1 MIMGATQVIRPP
13 AEPVVRAGTSDVEV
27 STLATIR
34 AYVLAADEHYQA
46 KLKLETLRA
55 MLDALAGDK
64 QELTYAGGSVL
75 TFEDQ
80 LKRTVDLDRLK
91 DRWPEAYA
99 DVVTASDGYR
109 LSIASG
115 VRQLL
120 KRRTWRAAMAR
131 RSQ

>member
-1 MIMGATQVIRPP
+1 MGATQVIRPP
-13 AEPVVRAGTSDVEV
+13 AEPVMRAGVSDVDAR
-27 STLATIR
+27 TLATVR
-34 AYVLAADEHYQA
+34 AYVLAADEAYQA
-46 KLKLETLRA
+46 KARLEGLRA
-55 MLDALAGDK
+55 QLDSLAGDK
-64 QELTYAGGSVL
+64 QELTYAGASVL

-80 LKRTVDLDRLK
+80 FKRTVDLDRLK

-131 RSQ
+131 RAGK